1 MALRLEGSNNSFKSP
16 GNGVGSMEIE
26 ILLSFIFKES
36 NSIFKKKTS

>member
-16 GNGVGSMEIE
+16 GNGVGSMEI
-26 ILLSFIFKES
+26 LLSFIFRES